1 MSTTGDRRTGEHTV
15 ESWRD
20 YYRAGGRRVQFVG
33 ILGNAVGVHGA
44 IKRVTT
50 ASVFILVDGAANP
63 EAFHP
68 ADLRAA
74 PVRARIV
81 V

>member
-1 MSTTGDRRTGEHTV
+1 MNTDPQRRTGERTV

-33 ILGNAVGVHGA
+33 LLGNVVGVHGA
-44 IKRVTT
+44 IKRVAT
-50 ASVFILVDGAANP
+50 ASVFVLVDGADKT

-68 ADLRAA
+68 SDLRPA
-74 PVRARIV
+74 PARARKS
-81 V
+81 

>member
-1 MSTTGDRRTGEHTV
+1 M

-33 ILGNAVGVHGA
+33 ILGNAIGVYGA
-44 IKRVTT
+44 IKRMTT
-50 ASVFILVDGAANP
+50 ASVFVLVDGAAKT

-68 ADLRAA
+68 SDLRPTPA
-74 PVRARIV
+74 RARES
-81 V
+81 